1 MLRLDGIARRFG
13 DRQAVV
19 DASFAVSEGSVFGL
33 LGPNGAGKTTT
44 IRMVLGMLGPDAGSI
59 TWHGRPV
66 SGEPRSTFGYMPEER
81 GVYPRMPA
89 DEHVALFGEL
99 YGLDRTTARARAST
113 WLERLE
119 LPGDH
124 DARVD
129 TLSKG
134 NQQKVQ
140 FASAVAH
147 DPKVLVLDE
156 PFSGL
161 DPVNQVLFE
170 RTMLELAEA
179 GTTVLLSTHDL
190 DRVELF
196 CREVA
201 MIASGTVRFAGGVD
215 ELRARHDDLRRLVV
229 EVVAEPDDPR
239 LGFADAPAPVRE
251 EPPAAGVQRLVWELP
266 PGVDPDAL
274 VAGVVGTGLGLRRL
288 EIVEAPLRE
297 IFLREATA
305 S

>member
-19 DASFAVSEGSVFGL
+19 DASFDVTEGSVFGL

-44 IRMVLGMLGPDAGSI
+44 IRMVLGMLAPDAGTI
-59 TWHGRPV
+59 TWQGRPV
-66 SGEPRSTFGYMPEER
+66 AGEPRSTFGYMPEER
-81 GVYPRMPA
+81 GVYPRMAA

-99 YGLDRTTARARAST
+99 YGLDRATARDRAAA

-170 RTMLELAEA
+170 RTMLELAEN

-201 MIASGTVRFAGGVD
+201 MIASGTVRFAGGVG
-215 ELRARHDDLRRLVV
+215 ELRARHADLRRLVV
-229 EVVAEPDDPR
+229 EVVAASDDER
-239 LGFADAPAPVRE
+239 LAVPAAPAPVRE
-251 EPPAAGVQRLVWELP
+251 ASPAPGVERLVWELP
-266 PGVDPDAL
+266 PDVDPDDL
-274 VAGVVGTGLGLRRL
+274 VAAVVGTGLGLRRL
-288 EIVEAPLRE
+288 EVVEAPLRD
-297 IFLREATA
+297 IFLREASA